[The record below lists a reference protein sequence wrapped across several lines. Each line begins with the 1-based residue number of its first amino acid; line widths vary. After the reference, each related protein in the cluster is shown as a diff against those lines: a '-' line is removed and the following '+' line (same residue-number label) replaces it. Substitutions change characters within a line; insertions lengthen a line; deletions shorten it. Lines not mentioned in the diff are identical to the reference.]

1 MNQNYMQTE
10 TMVVQPVRE
19 RTGNGVALGVLIPIG
34 FLLLAAVSVYAL
46 RGPAAVGPGAAA
58 TEFSSARAL
67 RHVAAIAVRPRPVGA
82 VAEHSAVRDYL
93 LTELSAAGLTPQVQK
108 TIGVNPDVYDAV
120 HAGAVENV
128 LARTSGTSNTKAV
141 LLVAHYDSV
150 TTSNGAS
157 DAGAGVGALLETAR
171 ALQAGPATKNNV
183 IFLFTDG
190 EEVGMTGARAF
201 VDEHPWARD
210 VGVVLNFEARGNTG
224 PSIMFE
230 TSPDNGWLV
239 EQYARAA
246 PHPVGN
252 SLAYEIY
259 RLLPNDTDL
268 TVFKRAGF
276 PGLNFAYI
284 DGPAHY
290 HTALDTVGRLD
301 ERSLQHHGE
310 TALALARRFG
320 DLDLRDTARP
330 NAIYFDLLGLTLV
343 HYSGRWV
350 WPLAVLGALL
360 FAGLFVYGL
369 RRRRLSLGGAAVGLA
384 VFILNLAVAPL
395 VAALVWRLMS
405 SLLHKGAT
413 TPLGV
418 VYNSGIYLLGFTAL
432 TVGVVTAVHA
442 LLGGRLRVANL
453 FAGVLLG
460 WMLMSLLTALLL
472 PGATYLFVWPLL
484 FGLIAWGWS
493 LAATDETTGSSGRLL
508 VSAASVAPAI
518 VLFAPMIYQVFIG
531 LTLDAIGPVMVLVA
545 LLLSLLV
552 PHLSRSGAVGGRW
565 LLPVASALCGVVLL
579 GAGLFT
585 SRPSAETPD
594 LDHLFY
600 GLNADTGRA
609 VWGSLDRRQDDWTR
623 QYLSGQPPL
632 GPASDFLSTD
642 SRFRFPQA
650 PAPAVELPAPAVSVL
665 EDGREG
671 DARQLR
677 LRIASPRDANGLA
690 VYVDSKAEVVA
701 ALVDGKSAVGES
713 PAARARA
720 HSWGLVYTGLSHEG
734 FELTLSFKSN
744 EPLKLR
750 VVDRSAG
757 LPQVPGASYR
767 PRPEYIIPAPH
778 PLNDS
783 TLVAKTFVF

>member
-1 MNQNYMQTE
+1 MNQTHTRME
-10 TMVVQPVRE
+10 TRAVPAVRE
-19 RTGNGVALGVLIPIG
+19 RSGNGTALGVLIPLG
-34 FLLLAAVSVYAL
+34 FLLLAAVSVYEL
-46 RGPAAVGPGAAA
+46 RGPAAVGPGVPA

-67 RHVAAIAVRPRPVGA
+67 RHVAAIAERPRPVGA
-82 VAEHSAVRDYL
+82 EAEHAAARDYL
-93 LTELSAAGLTPQVQK
+93 LSELGAVGLSPQVQK
-108 TIGVNPDVYDAV
+108 TVGVNPDARDAV

-128 LARTSGTSNTKAV
+128 LARTAGTSNTKAV

-150 TTSNGAS
+150 TTGNGAS
-157 DAGAGVGALLETAR
+157 DDGAAVGALLETAR
-171 ALQAGPATKNNV
+171 ALKAGPATKNDV

-210 VGVVLNFEARGNTG
+210 VGVVLNFEARGNSG

-230 TSPDNGWLV
+230 TSHNNGWLV

-246 PHPVGN
+246 PYPVGN

-268 TVFKRAGF
+268 TVFKRAGY

-290 HTALDTVGRLD
+290 HTALDTIGRLD
-301 ERSLQHHGE
+301 ERSLQHHGA

-320 DLDLRDTARP
+320 ELDLRDAARP
-330 NAIYFDLLGLTLV
+330 NAIYFDLFGVTLV

-360 FAGLFVYGL
+360 FGGLFVYGL
-369 RRRRLSLGGAAVGLA
+369 RRGRLSLGGAAAGFG
-384 VFILNLAVAPL
+384 VFVLSLAVAPL
-395 VAALVWRLMS
+395 LAALVWRLLS
-405 SLLHKGAT
+405 PLLHKGAT

-432 TVGVVTAVHA
+432 TIGIVTALHA
-442 LLGGRLRVANL
+442 LLGGRVRTANL
-453 FAGVLLG
+453 LAGVLLG

-472 PGATYLFVWPLL
+472 PGASYLFVWPLV

-493 LAATDETTGSSGRLL
+493 LAAPDEMAGSPGRILL
-508 VSAASVAPAI
+508 SAACAAPAI

-531 LTLDAIGPVMVLVA
+531 LTLEAIGPVMGVVT

-552 PHLSRSGAVGGRW
+552 PHLSRPGAAGRW
-565 LLPVASALCGVVLL
+565 LLPSAAALCGVVLL
-579 GAGLFT
+579 GAGVFT
-585 SRPSAETPD
+585 SRPSAGTPD

-600 GLNADTGRA
+600 GLNANTGRA
-609 VWGSLDRRQDDWTR
+609 VWASLDRRQDEWTR
-623 QYLSGQPPL
+623 QYLSPQPPL

-665 EDGREG
+665 EDRRES

-677 LRIASPRDANGLA
+677 LRILSPRGANSLA

-701 ALVDGKSAVGES
+701 ASVDGKPAAGES
-713 PAARARA
+713 PAARARRS
-720 HSWGLVYTGLSHEG
+720 SWGLVYTGLPREG
-734 FELTLSFKSN
+734 FELVLSFKAD
-744 EPLKLR
+744 EPLRLR

-783 TLVAKTFVF
+783 TLVSRTFVF